1 MTDLDQTPPDVASQT
16 EPAPPPVVG
25 KKRRTR
31 AAIARSNLARSKAS
45 ERKVATYLRVS
56 GWPGAERTVRTGYNT
71 GDRAMPDV
79 GDIDGTPGVVWQV
92 KDTGER
98 EWWRVPTWLAETNA
112 QRIAAHADY
121 GVLVVRRPGHA
132 HAGEWWA
139 WMWLGQGV
147 ALIQDAS
154 QIPTPGDVFV
164 HGLPGVAADAPV
176 RMELRHL
183 LPVLRAAG
191 YGTAAVAA

>member
-56 GWPGAERTVRTGYNT
+56 GWPGAERTVRTGYST
-71 GDRAMPDV
+71 GDRAMADV

-98 EWWRVPTWLAETNA
+98 EWWRVPNWLADTNV
-112 QRIAAHADY
+112 QRDAAHADY

-139 WMWLGQGV
+139 YLWLGPFMHL
-147 ALIQDAS
+147 ALAAS
-154 QIPTPGDVFV
+154 EPLIMNRPVPPTV
-164 HGLPGVAADAPV
+164 LWDAPV
-176 RMELRHL
+176 RLELRHL

-191 YGTAAVAA
+191 YGTAAEAA